1 METDWTKLQS
11 QTIDLLRF
19 PMAVAVV
26 MLHYG
31 MTVIEDATG
40 ALRVV
45 CIIFEEGVF
54 RLAVPW
60 FFLVSGYLFF
70 RNLQEWDWAI
80 WIGKI
85 RRRIRTLMIPYILWI
100 IIAFFAFWAYDAIQ
114 GGRTTIVEQFIK
126 DGGIRIFW
134 GTNGKF
140 PISVR
145 SAPLNSAL
153 WFVRDLIYF
162 TLATPLIFYFI
173 TKTKKFGVLV
183 ACIVFLC
190 ARGIIPE
197 GFMFFL
203 IGAFLQIDKK
213 NICEIVWPKRF
224 FLYFSSIVL
233 LTAFYFIQDSVYWGR
248 LIKNIFLFV
257 GIGAAF
263 CLGMWWRQNRND
275 QVNPFLQRGS
285 FFIFA
290 THEILIL
297 RQVAI
302 PYVSKV
308 LPMTGPV
315 WDCLRFFLVPTAAVL
330 ICLLLFFLMKRLL
343 PRTTGIL
350 IGGRLGNIE
359 RGGRSAN

>member
-31 MTVIEDATG
+31 TTVITGATG
-40 ALRVV
+40 PLRVLCV
-45 CIIFEEGVF
+45 LFEEGIC
-54 RLAVPW
+54 RLAVPC
-60 FFLVSGYLFF
+60 FFLISGYLFF
-70 RNLQEWDWAI
+70 KQLQTWNWSVY
-80 WIGKI
+80 GKKMY
-85 RRRIRTLMIPYILWI
+85 RRIQTLLIPYMLWNIIDFFVHWVYAHYMGNSVSVGRYFSDCGGFRILW
-100 IIAFFAFWAYDAIQ
+100 
-114 GGRTTIVEQFIK
+114 
-126 DGGIRIFW
+126 GI
-134 GTNGKF
+134 NGHI
-140 PISVR
+140 PISVKDVPID
-145 SAPLNSAL
+145 SPL
-153 WFVRDLIYF
+153 WFIRDLIYF
-162 TLATPLIFYFI
+162 TIITPLLYSFI
-173 TKTKKFGVLV
+173 AKTKKYGILAIIVVFMFVEGVV
-183 ACIVFLC
+183 
-190 ARGIIPE
+190 PE

-224 FLYFSSIVL
+224 ILYFSSIVL
-233 LTAFYFIQDSVYWGR
+233 LMAFYFIQDYVYWGR

-285 FFIFA
+285 FFVFA

-308 LPMTGPV
+308 LPITGPV
-315 WDCLRFFLVPTAAVL
+315 WDCLRFFLIPTAAVL

-343 PRTTGIL
+343 PQTTAILTGNRTTPHGQDQVL
-350 IGGRLGNIE
+350 
-359 RGGRSAN
+359 

>member
-1 METDWTKLQS
+1 MLPDWTKLQS
-11 QTIDLLRF
+11 QAIDLLRF

-70 RNLQEWDWAI
+70 RNLQEWDWTI

-85 RRRIRTLMIPYILWI
+85 KRRIRTLMIPYILWI

-126 DGGIRIFW
+126 DGGIRMFW
-134 GTNGKF
+134 GTNGMF

-153 WFVRDLIYF
+153 WFVRDLIYY
-162 TLATPLIFYFI
+162 TLVTPLIYLFI
-173 TKTKKFGVLV
+173 TKTKRYGVWIV
-183 ACIVFLC
+183 SVVFLF

-197 GFMFFL
+197 GFVFFL
-203 IGAFLQIDKK
+203 LGSFFQLERK
-213 NICEIVWPKRF
+213 NMCEWAWPRRLVLCCSALLLLIV
-224 FLYFSSIVL
+224 
-233 LTAFYFIQDSVYWGR
+233 FYLNVNGVDYWGR
-248 LIKNIFLFV
+248 FIKNCFLFV
-257 GIGAAF
+257 GVGAVF
-263 CLGMWWRQNRND
+263 CVAVWVLRRWKMKI
-275 QVNPFLQRGS
+275 NPLFVRS
-285 FFIFA
+285 SYFVFA

-297 RQVAI
+297 RQISI
-302 PYVSKV
+302 PLVGRMIPIS
-308 LPMTGPV
+308 GQI
-315 WDCLRFFLVPTAAVL
+315 WDCLRFVL
-330 ICLLLFFLMKRLL
+330 IPAITVGICLTLLFVMQRLL
-343 PRTTGIL
+343 PRTTNL
-350 IGGRLGNIE
+350 LTGN
-359 RGGRSAN
+359 RGL